1 MSLLKFG
8 FSTSKIEVA
17 KAQAPRTMTSEDR
30 RKKKD
35 EYEKK
40 RERKY
45 REEWGRDFTWLCY
58 NADANIMYCRVCRD
72 FPRLAD
78 SSSRFVMETGNSSFR
93 LHHIQSHDQSCH
105 HKASLAAGQAR
116 ANPREAPMD
125 AQILRMEAGQRDRLT
140 HVFDLGYFIVRKELP
155 FSTFPSLMSVS
166 RKIGADVGE
175 RYASDNAL
183 RRY

>member
-58 NADANIMYCRVCRD
+58 NADANIRPLILYNMVYGS
-72 FPRLAD
+72 AA
-78 SSSRFVMETGNSSFR
+78 SSETW
-93 LHHIQSHDQSCH
+93 
-105 HKASLAAGQAR
+105 
-116 ANPREAPMD
+116 P
-125 AQILRMEAGQRDRLT
+125 
-140 HVFDLGYFIVRKELP
+140 LGK
-155 FSTFPSLMSVS
+155 
-166 RKIGADVGE
+166 
-175 RYASDNAL
+175 
-183 RRY
+183 